1 MSKSDN
7 NKTMLNRILKFVGV
21 GITCT
26 IIDYALYSLFAVV
39 IFGGD
44 QNLYWL
50 ATIISG
56 TISTLAGYEL
66 HSHITWK
73 ERDPGKYGIVKFFA
87 WNILLVIAIR
97 PVLTILFGF
106 LTGLY
111 QFAFMISD
119 GIGLSFSYE
128 FVESTGVFVLMIAV
142 TMILNF
148 LFYNRIIFGTAKP
161 DENNGEKIDVD
172 SVGEA
177 GKERQG
183 KRKSQDSA
191 SKKRK

>member
-1 MSKSDN
+1 
-7 NKTMLNRILKFVGV
+7 MLNRILKFVGV
-21 GITCT
+21 GVACT

-39 IFGGD
+39 IFGGN

-56 TISTLAGYEL
+56 TVATFAAYEL

-87 WNILLVIAIR
+87 WNIFLVIAIR

-111 QFAFMISD
+111 QFAFMIFD
-119 GIGLSFSYE
+119 GVGLPFSYD

-148 LFYNRIIFGTAKP
+148 LFYNRIIFGTAKS
-161 DENNGEKIDVD
+161 DEDSREKVDVD
-172 SVGEA
+172 SVRKT
-177 GKERQG
+177 GKERQSNS
-183 KRKSQDSA
+183 KSQNNTN
-191 SKKRK
+191 KKRK